1 MLRRVF
7 ILTVFLSNYLFSSA
21 QILGGGTL
29 FSNAV
34 VFDQS
39 WLTSCPASG
48 TTLSNQSGFEPT
60 TAMDP
65 CGAPAPSCASGTL
78 GSDVWFKFYAQLTTA
93 KIVVNPSASF
103 NCAIQVFSGS
113 ACPA

>member
-39 WLTSCPASG
+39 
-48 TTLSNQSGFEPT
+48 
-60 TAMDP
+60 
-65 CGAPAPSCASGTL
+65 
-78 GSDVWFKFYAQLTTA
+78 
-93 KIVVNPSASF
+93 
-103 NCAIQVFSGS
+103 
-113 ACPA
+113 